1 MIVYANN
8 NLKKEVE
15 RIWRISFPDDSYD
28 FTDFYFRTKYK
39 NENTL
44 IWMENGKAAAC
55 LQMLPYTFTYY
66 NQLIPIAYISGAATL
81 PEFRNKGI
89 MKKLL
94 THAYYEMLKKD
105 IPLSILI
112 PQEPWLVDFY
122 ERLGYTNSFMYTSE
136 KFQTKNTYEPCD
148 TYSIEEIND
157 DNKHDAY
164 RFYASYF
171 IKENLCL
178 QKSKND
184 FDALI
189 ELYQLEKGR
198 IFLALSQQN
207 IHGICFANP
216 IDNQII
222 VKDCVGTHAKVKSS
236 LLQHVAITYFPKEIN
251 IQSEGNNEKNNIT
264 KGMARI
270 IDVEKMLKFFA
281 NAHKNLTF
289 EFNLQDPQ
297 LIENQARYRIENGV
311 YKKAAIETNF
321 DSNRENTININL
333 LTRLLLGY
341 KINDLDAVYHHFPCK
356 YPYMS
361 LMMD

>member
-1 MIVYANN
+1 MIIYADNH
-8 NLKKEVE
+8 LKKEVE
-15 RIWRISFPDDSYD
+15 RIWKISFPDDSYD
-28 FTDFYFRTKYK
+28 FTDFYFRKKYK

-44 IWMENGKAAAC
+44 IWMENGKAVAC
-55 LQMLPYTFTYY
+55 LQMLPYAFTYY

-112 PQEPWLVDFY
+112 PQEPWLIDFY
-122 ERLGYTNSFMYTSE
+122 ERLGYTHSFMYTSE
-136 KFQTKNTYEPCD
+136 KFQTKNTYEFCD
-148 TYSIEEIND
+148 TCSIEEINTN
-157 DNKHDAY
+157 NKHDAY
-164 RFYASYF
+164 RFYSDYF

-178 QKSKND
+178 QKSESD
-184 FDALI
+184 FDALM
-189 ELYQLEKGR
+189 EFYRLEKGR

-207 IHGICFANP
+207 IHGICFVNP
-216 IDNQII
+216 IENQII
-222 VKDCVGTHAKVKSS
+222 IKDCITTHAKAKSA
-236 LLQHVAITYFPKEIN
+236 LLNHVAVTYFSQEII
-251 IQSEGNNEKNNIT
+251 IQSKGSDKKNNIS

-270 IDVEKMLKFFA
+270 IDVEKMLKIFA
-281 NAHKNLTF
+281 NTHKNLTF
-289 EFNLQDPQ
+289 EFNLQDIQ
-297 LIENQARYRIENGV
+297 LTKNQARYKIENGM
-311 YKKAAIETNF
+311 YKKILDEKTLKPK
-321 DSNRENTININL
+321 EINTIDINL

-341 KINDLDAVYHHFPCK
+341 KINDLDANYHHFPCK